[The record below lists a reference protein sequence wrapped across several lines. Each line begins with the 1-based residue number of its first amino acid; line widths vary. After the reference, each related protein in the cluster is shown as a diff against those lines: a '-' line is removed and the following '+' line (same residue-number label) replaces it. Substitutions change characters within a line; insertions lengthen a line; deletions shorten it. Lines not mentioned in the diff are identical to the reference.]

1 MAGIGFEL
9 KKILRR
15 DTYSSEIKAY
25 LYSALISSGPWVLS
39 VSCIALL
46 GLYRFSG
53 IGSFDYEVFR
63 ATVTCTF
70 AFSLIFVGIFQLV
83 VTRYLADRFYAEDER
98 ITLATFITSSV
109 MILCGGVMLS
119 VPFYMMFPLSLGYK
133 MLGVILFEIICG
145 IWMTMI
151 FIAAVK
157 NYNSIV
163 YAFAAGVTVS
173 IGGALLLGKYYGL
186 TGYLL
191 GYTIGQAVIL
201 FWLISRLLVEFPL
214 SDPWNAGVFRYFRK
228 YWDLMAA
235 GFIFNLAIWV
245 DKFVFWAASDARTIM
260 KAFITHDLYEP
271 AVFYSYLTIV
281 PTLAI
286 FLIRIETDFYDHY
299 RSYYARVTGKAP
311 LSAILQEKEK
321 MATRILRSIRDVFVV
336 QGGITLIC
344 MFFAPELCSA
354 GGLTPLHI
362 PLLRVSLI
370 GSFLM
375 ALFTITV
382 IVLYYFD
389 LRRRV
394 LLAVTILLVLNTLLS
409 FFTTLMG
416 IQYYGYG
423 FTYAYF
429 FALLMA
435 FYMLYDGVKNLEY
448 ITFARQPV

>member
-119 VPFYMMFPLSLGYK
+119 VPFYMMFPLPFGYK

-173 IGGALLLGKYYGL
+173 IGGALLLGKCYGL
-186 TGYLL
+186 TGYL
-191 GYTIGQAVIL
+191 
-201 FWLISRLLVEFPL
+201 
-214 SDPWNAGVFRYFRK
+214 
-228 YWDLMAA
+228 
-235 GFIFNLAIWV
+235 
-245 DKFVFWAASDARTIM
+245 
-260 KAFITHDLYEP
+260 
-271 AVFYSYLTIV
+271 
-281 PTLAI
+281 
-286 FLIRIETDFYDHY
+286 
-299 RSYYARVTGKAP
+299 
-311 LSAILQEKEK
+311 
-321 MATRILRSIRDVFVV
+321 
-336 QGGITLIC
+336 
-344 MFFAPELCSA
+344 
-354 GGLTPLHI
+354 
-362 PLLRVSLI
+362 
-370 GSFLM
+370 
-375 ALFTITV
+375 
-382 IVLYYFD
+382 
-389 LRRRV
+389 
-394 LLAVTILLVLNTLLS
+394 
-409 FFTTLMG
+409 
-416 IQYYGYG
+416 
-423 FTYAYF
+423 
-429 FALLMA
+429 
-435 FYMLYDGVKNLEY
+435 
-448 ITFARQPV
+448 